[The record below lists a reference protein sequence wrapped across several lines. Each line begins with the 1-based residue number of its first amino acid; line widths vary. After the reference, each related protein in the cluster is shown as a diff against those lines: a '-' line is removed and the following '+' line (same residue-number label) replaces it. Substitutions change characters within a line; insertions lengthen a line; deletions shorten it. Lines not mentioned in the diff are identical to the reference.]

1 METFEYVK
9 KSMLL
14 NEKQTEN
21 LLKRFDE
28 IYLDNLYKN
37 LSSEVRELTKNDILK
52 EQLFKSLL
60 NNIQLNFE
68 LILGKND
75 LIFEKLWLVSTSP
88 NKVNETELPYI
99 PHIDKDRSY
108 KAMIYLHDVSLKH
121 GPIHMGRA
129 RNNFN
134 VEKMRKNLPHNYQE
148 NKLNSISDYNLEGAL
163 TPMIGKAGDVVFFDT
178 NTPHK
183 AGILQN
189 GYYRKVL
196 RFKFKSASLKSK
208 TFIFNRIINKIKRMI

>member
-14 NEKQTEN
+14 DERQTEN

-148 NKLNSISDYNLEGAL
+148 NKLNSISDYDLEGAL
-163 TPMIGKAGDVVFFDT
+163 TPMIGKAGDVIFFDT

-189 GYYRKVL
+189 GYYRKIL

>member
-148 NKLNSISDYNLEGAL
+148 NKLNSISDHDLEGAL

-189 GYYRKVL
+189 GYYRKIL

>member
-148 NKLNSISDYNLEGAL
+148 NKLNSISDYDLEGAL